1 MAAPGDEKVPGAAG
15 GGRLRAA
22 HADREQAIEVL
33 KAAFVQGR
41 LTKDEFDVRVGQVL
55 ASRTYADLTRV
66 TADIPAGV
74 ATVQPPR
81 TPARAQARKPV
92 DKIQVAAWGA
102 SASVVLTALGIVAAI
117 AANAHGFFYLFALAF
132 IVTTGLAYA
141 FVAEV
146 WEQKRSRGQL
156 PQGPA
161 PGPGGQVSRGTGS
174 AAQAEQLPQIDHG
187 PQHTAEVGPS
197 RLSRSR
203 LPGSRP
209 PRQRHPR
216 GRGYAI
222 GSAGRRRLALPAQR
236 LECPRGQITS
246 LSSGGSVCMKPSRGH
261 RHGRGLHFQHRVL
274 SASSRGNRA
283 MRGKGPDPTGR
294 PARCQGAAHLQVLN
308 YASRH

>member
-1 MAAPGDEKVPGAAG
+1 MAPGAG
-15 GGRLRAA
+15 GRGRLRAA

-74 ATVQPPR
+74 ATAQPQR

-92 DKIQVAAWGA
+92 DKIRVTAWGA
-102 SASVVLTALGIVAAI
+102 CAGVVLTALGIVAAVV
-117 AANAHGFFYLFALAF
+117 ANSHGFFYVFTLAF
-132 IVTTGLAYA
+132 ILMTGLAYA

-146 WEQKRSRGQL
+146 WTRERPRRRR

-161 PGPGGQVSRGTGS
+161 PDAGTQVSRRTGS
-174 AAQAEQLPQIDHG
+174 AAKAEQLPQIDRG
-187 PQHTAEVGPS
+187 PRHAAEVAPS
-197 RLSRSR
+197 RPSRSR

-209 PRQRHPR
+209 PSQRHPR

-222 GSAGRRRLALPAQR
+222 GCAGQ
-236 LECPRGQITS
+236 
-246 LSSGGSVCMKPSRGH
+246 
-261 RHGRGLHFQHRVL
+261 
-274 SASSRGNRA
+274 
-283 MRGKGPDPTGR
+283 
-294 PARCQGAAHLQVLN
+294 
-308 YASRH
+308 